1 MFLTENY
8 AALGILKQYL
18 HNQERKQV
26 LHSDHSDDSVVKP
39 WEMEPFVLFGSS
51 FPRDKEYT
59 QVSVKTIFSIIP
71 VGKLQCFSGV

>member
-18 HNQERKQV
+18 YHNEGKHV
-26 LHSDHSDDSVVKP
+26 LHSDHPNDSVVKP

-59 QVSVKTIFSIIP
+59 QVSVKTIFTSI
-71 VGKLQCFSGV
+71 L

>member
-1 MFLTENY
+1 MLFLTENY

-18 HNQERKQV
+18 QDQEGEQ
-26 LHSDHSDDSVVKP
+26 LAHSEDLDESSLKP

-59 QVSVKTIFSIIP
+59 QVDTNLAIVYIMSNTFIF
-71 VGKLQCFSGV
+71 L